1 MKKYITFR
9 SCERHGLEQKLT
21 EESLSLK
28 KVLIHGFSNYFNFR
42 GITSRDVLK
51 TWNSFWLI
59 ELLLTLAISV
69 FIFELNCR
77 YDPRY
82 LSEEE
87 LRAYEKKYCCWIMFI
102 SFPIWFSSILAIFI
116 PTISM
121 AYRYK
126 HKITTVLGVFLLY
139 FFSHIAVI
147 CFCVIILFLKS
158 ATYRV

>member
-9 SCERHGLEQKLT
+9 SSERHGLEQKLT

-77 YDPRY
+77 YDPHY

-87 LRAYEKKYCCWIMFI
+87 LRAYKKNI
-102 SFPIWFSSILAIFI
+102 
-116 PTISM
+116 
-121 AYRYK
+121 
-126 HKITTVLGVFLLY
+126 VVG
-139 FFSHIAVI
+139 
-147 CFCVIILFLKS
+147 
-158 ATYRV
+158 

>member
-1 MKKYITFR
+1 MRKYITFQ

-87 LRAYEKKYCCWIMFI
+87 LRAYEKNI
-102 SFPIWFSSILAIFI
+102 
-116 PTISM
+116 
-121 AYRYK
+121 
-126 HKITTVLGVFLLY
+126 VVG
-139 FFSHIAVI
+139 
-147 CFCVIILFLKS
+147 
-158 ATYRV
+158 